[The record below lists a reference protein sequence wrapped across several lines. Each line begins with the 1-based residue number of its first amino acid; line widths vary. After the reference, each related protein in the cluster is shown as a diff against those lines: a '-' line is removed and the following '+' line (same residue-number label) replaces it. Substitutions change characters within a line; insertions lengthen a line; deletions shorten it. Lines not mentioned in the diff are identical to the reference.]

1 MSYLGRSAKL
11 SRKTQEKVSF
21 LATAG
26 QTSKTGLSYVPTFVE
41 VSVNGILLTDVTDY
55 TATTGS
61 SVSFGVALELND
73 EVTVVALKT
82 FALADHYT
90 KTQTDSAVSAAAA
103 ALVDSSPAALNTLNE
118 LAAALGD
125 DANYATT
132 TTNAIATKMPKSGGA
147 FTGAVTTNSTIDG
160 RDVAADGV
168 LATNAM
174 PKSGGAFTG
183 AVTTNSTIDGRDV
196 AADGVLATN
205 AMSKSG
211 GSFVGNVIYN
221 DGVQAKFGT
230 SGDLSIRH
238 DGSNSYLQDAGSG
251 DLIIKS
257 NGTNVKIIGD
267 NDEDIAKFTW
277 NGSTEL
283 YHNGSKKIETTATG
297 AYVTGDQLR
306 LTGSGSQTYVAALNT
321 GSGEATFF
329 MDSSNGDL
337 SGSDYSWIKQ
347 KNNLDVEIGSAAST
361 NRHLL
366 FSPDGSEKMRILG
379 PSGEVLIGTTSQGR
393 ETDLAIVGSDQ
404 SPTGAWSQVGI
415 YSNDSYAVNK
425 GGSLMFGGQDGTN
438 VRSWFAGIKGAK
450 ENSTSGNYAGYL
462 AFYTRPSGAT
472 PVERM
477 RIKSNGYIV
486 TPAAFS
492 GGWSVQDDGDAP
504 YFTTFAGSASYR
516 NHFFFKNPNGIVGKI
531 STSGSA
537 TAYTTSSDYRLKENV
552 TPMSGATAQTKLL
565 KPCNFDWIAGGNV
578 NGFIA
583 HELADVVPEAVIG
596 TKDAMMDEEYEVTP
610 ATETEAAVMGTR
622 SVPDLQGIDQS
633 KLIPLLTATIQE
645 LITRIEALEN
655 V

>member
-41 VSVNGILLTDVTDY
+41 VSLNGILLTDVTDY

-61 SVSFGVALELND
+61 SISFGVALELND
-73 EVTVVALKT
+73 EVTVVSLKT

-132 TTNAIATKMPKSGGA
+132 TTNAIGTKMPKSGGA
-147 FTGAVTTNSTIDG
+147 FTGAVTTNSTFDG
-160 RDVAADGV
+160 VDIATRDGILTSTTATAVAA
-168 LATNAM
+168 L
-174 PKSGGAFTG
+174 PKAGG
-183 AVTTNSTIDGRDV
+183 TI
-196 AADGVLATN
+196 T
-205 AMSKSG
+205 
-211 GSFVGNVIYN
+211 GNVTHN
-221 DGVQAKFGT
+221 DGVQAKWGT
-230 SGDLSIRH
+230 SGDFSIRH
-238 DGSNSYLQDAGSG
+238 DGSNTYLQDAGSG

-337 SGSDYSWIKQ
+337 AGSDYAWIKQ

-462 AFYTRPSGAT
+462 AFYTRPSGST

>member
-41 VSVNGILLTDVTDY
+41 VSLNGILLTDVTDY

-61 SVSFGVALELND
+61 SISFGVALELND

-132 TTNAIATKMPKSGGA
+132 TTNAIGTKMPKSGGA
-147 FTGAVTTNSTIDG
+147 FTGAVTTNSTFDG
-160 RDVAADGV
+160 VDIATRDGV
-168 LATNAM
+168 LTSTTATA
-174 PKSGGAFTG
+174 
-183 AVTTNSTIDGRDV
+183 V
-196 AADGVLATN
+196 AALPKA
-205 AMSKSG
+205 G
-211 GSFVGNVIYN
+211 GTITGNVTHN
-221 DGVQAKFGT
+221 DGVQAKWGT
-230 SGDLSIRH
+230 SGDFSIRH
-238 DGSNSYLQDAGSG
+238 DGSNTYLQDAGSG

-337 SGSDYSWIKQ
+337 AGSDYAWIKQ

-633 KLIPLLTATIQE
+633 KLIPILTATIQE

>member
-41 VSVNGILLTDVTDY
+41 VSLNGILLTDVTDY

-61 SVSFGVALELND
+61 SISFGVALELND
-73 EVTVVALKT
+73 EVTVVSLKT

-132 TTNAIATKMPKSGGA
+132 TTNAIGTKMPKSGGA
-147 FTGAVTTNSTIDG
+147 FTGAVTTNSTFDG
-160 RDVAADGV
+160 VDIATRDGILTSTTATAVAA
-168 LATNAM
+168 L
-174 PKSGGAFTG
+174 PKAGG
-183 AVTTNSTIDGRDV
+183 TI
-196 AADGVLATN
+196 T
-205 AMSKSG
+205 
-211 GSFVGNVIYN
+211 GNVTHN
-221 DGVQAKFGT
+221 DGVQARWGT
-230 SGDLSIRH
+230 SGDFSIRH
-238 DGSNSYLQDAGSG
+238 DGSNTYLQDAGSG

-337 SGSDYSWIKQ
+337 AGSDYAWIKQ

-462 AFYTRPSGAT
+462 AFYTRPSGST

>member
-41 VSVNGILLTDVTDY
+41 VSLNGILLTDVTDY

-61 SVSFGVALELND
+61 SISFGVALELND
-73 EVTVVALKT
+73 EVTVVSLKT

-132 TTNAIATKMPKSGGA
+132 TTNAIGTKMPKSGGA
-147 FTGAVTTNSTIDG
+147 FTGAVTTNSTFDG
-160 RDVAADGV
+160 VDIATRDGILTSTTATAVAA
-168 LATNAM
+168 L
-174 PKSGGAFTG
+174 PKAGG
-183 AVTTNSTIDGRDV
+183 TI
-196 AADGVLATN
+196 T
-205 AMSKSG
+205 
-211 GSFVGNVIYN
+211 GNVTHN
-221 DGVQAKFGT
+221 DGVQAKWGT
-230 SGDLSIRH
+230 SGDFSIRH
-238 DGSNSYLQDAGSG
+238 DGSNTYLQDAGSG

-337 SGSDYSWIKQ
+337 AGSDYAWIKQ

>member
-41 VSVNGILLTDVTDY
+41 VSLNGILLTDVTDY

-61 SVSFGVALELND
+61 SISFGVALELND
-73 EVTVVALKT
+73 EVTVVSLKT

-132 TTNAIATKMPKSGGA
+132 TTNAIGTKMPKSGGA
-147 FTGAVTTNSTIDG
+147 FTGAVTTNSTFDG
-160 RDVAADGV
+160 VDIATRDGILTSTTATAVAA
-168 LATNAM
+168 L
-174 PKSGGAFTG
+174 PKAGG
-183 AVTTNSTIDGRDV
+183 TI
-196 AADGVLATN
+196 T
-205 AMSKSG
+205 
-211 GSFVGNVIYN
+211 GNVTHN
-221 DGVQAKFGT
+221 DGVQAKWGT
-230 SGDLSIRH
+230 SGDFSIRH
-238 DGSNSYLQDAGSG
+238 DGSNTYLQDAGSG

-337 SGSDYSWIKQ
+337 AGSDYAWIKQ

-462 AFYTRPSGAT
+462 AFYTRPSGST

-633 KLIPLLTATIQE
+633 KLIPILTATIQE

>member
-41 VSVNGILLTDVTDY
+41 VSLNGILLTDVTDY

-61 SVSFGVALELND
+61 SISFGVALELND
-73 EVTVVALKT
+73 EVTVVSLKT

-132 TTNAIATKMPKSGGA
+132 TTNAIGTKMPKSGGA
-147 FTGAVTTNSTIDG
+147 FTGAVTTNSTFDG
-160 RDVAADGV
+160 VDIATRDGILTSTTATAVAA
-168 LATNAM
+168 L
-174 PKSGGAFTG
+174 PKAGG
-183 AVTTNSTIDGRDV
+183 TI
-196 AADGVLATN
+196 T
-205 AMSKSG
+205 
-211 GSFVGNVIYN
+211 GNVTHN
-221 DGVQAKFGT
+221 DGVQAKWGT
-230 SGDLSIRH
+230 SGDFSIRH
-238 DGSNSYLQDAGSG
+238 DGSNTYLQDAGSG